1 MRIFAPPAVRSQ
13 VLIVDF
19 DATVAMREV
28 IPALIPAP
36 EAEQTTSLAAPLDLT
51 SQTPWESFASRWLGK
66 MDGVVN
72 GVGKAAIRGDRAVG
86 GGGMLGLAS
95 DILGWMRRPSAE
107 KVGNVIVV
115 SGDGVMEWTLRS
127 DPPAILTRELGD
139 YYSTLP
145 MQTTA
150 S

>member
-72 GVGKAAIRGDRAVG
+72 GVGKAAIRGDRALVEEVCWVWLLIFG
-86 GGGMLGLAS
+86 VDEEAKRRESGECDCG
-95 DILGWMRRPSAE
+95 IWGWS
-107 KVGNVIVV
+107 
-115 SGDGVMEWTLRS
+115 DGVDAE
-127 DPPAILTRELGD
+127 E
-139 YYSTLP
+139 
-145 MQTTA
+145 
-150 S
+150 